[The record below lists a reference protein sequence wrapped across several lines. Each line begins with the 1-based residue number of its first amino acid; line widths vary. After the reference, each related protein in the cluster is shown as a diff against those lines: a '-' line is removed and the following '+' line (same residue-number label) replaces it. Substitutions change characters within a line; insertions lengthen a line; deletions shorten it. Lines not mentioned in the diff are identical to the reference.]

1 MRYTHAIVV
10 RIPNSV
16 KLDDKKANVDFAV
29 ASKQLDDLSETLRE
43 AGVDVVE
50 LSPQDDCTQQSLYV
64 DDAAVVI
71 NGTALITRPKKAGS
85 RIHEITSVLEELSWQ
100 VIEAPAND
108 HGKPVVLEGSDVLF
122 TGKEIFVGTRKNG
135 TNMEGAMVVGRT
147 FSDLAVIPIA
157 LPGADPLKHYVSLVS
172 TEVLAVGSS
181 KEAKLVLQRIEREA
195 TFRYKTLT
203 VEYDEA
209 VSCFN
214 VNDHIIYRQDTPDTR
229 FQVLQE
235 PLQVWGVTM
244 SELVK
249 LGNPATRFCLLV
261 KKMKA
266 LKSLC
271 DVTSVHRQLD
281 NRSAGAPRQAI
292 RIAFPKSPSHT
303 SQQDKTRSEQDYNKE
318 VYQSGW

>member
-1 MRYTHAIVV
+1 MRYTHAVVV

-16 KLDDKKANVDFAV
+16 KLDEKKGNVDFAL
-29 ASKQLDDLSETLRE
+29 AHKQLDDLSETLRE
-43 AGVDVVE
+43 AGVDVIE
-50 LSPQDDCTQQSLYV
+50 LSPQENCSQQSLYV
-64 DDAAVVI
+64 DDAAIVI
-71 NGTALITRPKKAGS
+71 NGTALITRPKKAGA
-85 RIHEITSVLEELSWQ
+85 RIQEISSVLEELSWQ
-100 VIEAPAND
+100 VVEAPANE

-135 TNMEGAMVVGRT
+135 TNMEGALVVGRT
-147 FSDLAVIPIA
+147 FSDLAVIPIT
-157 LPGADPLKHYVSLVS
+157 LPGVDPLKHYVSLVS

-181 KEAKLVLQRIEREA
+181 KEAKIVLQRIEREA

-214 VNDHIIYRQDTPDTR
+214 VNDHIVYRQDTPDTK

-235 PLQVWGVTM
+235 PLQVWGVTV

-249 LGNPATRFCLLV
+249 LGSPVTRFCLLV

-266 LKSLC
+266 LKSL
-271 DVTSVHRQLD
+271 
-281 NRSAGAPRQAI
+281 
-292 RIAFPKSPSHT
+292 
-303 SQQDKTRSEQDYNKE
+303 
-318 VYQSGW
+318 W